1 MPLWMIL
8 LLLLATL
15 LVIGALVC
23 CLLGLGR
30 ATIILLGVATAALI
44 VLLIVSPLVAP
55 KTKVVVRDLKKLG
68 SDIERGFDTAG
79 NKIKSIF

>member
-23 CLLGLGR
+23 SLVRLGR
-30 ATIILLGVATAALI
+30 ATVVLLGVATAAMI
-44 VLLIVSPLVAP
+44 VLLILAPLVAP
-55 KTKVVVRDLKKLG
+55 VTKVVVADLKRVG
-68 SDIERGFDTAG
+68 SDIEQGFDAAG
-79 NKIKSIF
+79 KKVKSIF